1 MSTTESPDQGT
12 AEAFATSWLNLPPGS
27 IYTFDQ
33 FADWMEPLSRQDF
46 EGKSVLEL
54 GCGNGSLLVH
64 AAAWRPR
71 LLHGIDLGDSVQAAR
86 ANLEAIDF
94 DDWELEKADLSTFHS
109 TEGFDLVF
117 CIGVLHHLSDPF
129 DGFRAVVQNAK
140 PGGKFHCWVYAR
152 EGNALVRLVV
162 EPLRKLFSKL
172 PWWITKY
179 GVAGL
184 LAYPVFGYAK
194 LIAWL
199 QLRLQWA
206 ERLPLSKYFLWIS
219 GREIGF
225 IKHVIFDQLVT
236 PTTHYIPRS
245 EVDRWLASLPN
256 VDSESTYVIFRNG
269 NSWKFGGT
277 VRPS

>member
-1 MSTTESPDQGT
+1 MSTIDSPDQGT
-12 AEAFATSWLNLPPGS
+12 ADAFATSWLNLPPGS

-33 FADWMEPLSRQDF
+33 FADWMHPLGRRDF

-71 LLHGIDLGDSVQAAR
+71 LLHGIDLGESVRAAR
-86 ANLEAIDF
+86 ANLASIGF
-94 DDWELEKADLSTFHS
+94 DNWKVEQADLTTFRGA
-109 TEGFDLVF
+109 EGFDLVF
-117 CIGVLHHLSDPF
+117 CVGVLHHLNNPS
-129 DGFRAVVQNAK
+129 DGFRAVVENVR

-152 EGNALVRLVV
+152 EGNALVRFVV
-162 EPLRKLFSKL
+162 EPLRKLFSKV

-179 GVAGL
+179 AVAGP
-184 LAYPVFGYAK
+184 LAYPVFVYAK
-194 LIAWL
+194 LIASL
-199 QLRLQWA
+199 QRRIRWTA
-206 ERLPLSKYFLWIS
+206 RLPLSKYFLWIS

-225 IKHVIFDQLVT
+225 FKHVIFDQLVT

-245 EVDRWLASLPN
+245 EIDRWLASFPD
-256 VDSESTYVIFRNG
+256 VDSESTYAIFRNG